1 MQNET
6 LKKLIKNGAIWAFIV
21 PAGVLRGGRA
31 VVVAL
36 RQRLHGPRQHAL
48 LLKQSAP
55 IGIIAV
61 GMTVVMINGNI
72 DLSVGATYA
81 LAGIVMLDSMNWP
94 FMEAMGDARSR
105 WPGSSRCSP
114 AACWG

>member
-1 MQNET
+1 MDLDNM
-6 LKKLIKNGAIWAFIV
+6 L
-21 PAGVLRGGRA
+21 
-31 VVVAL
+31 
-36 RQRLHGPRQHAL
+36 L

-55 IGIIAV
+55 IGIIAI

-94 FMEAMGDARSR
+94 IMEAMGDARSR

-114 AACWG
+114 AVSGADQRRDRLEDRGRCLHRHAGRDAGLPRPRVHV